1 MLYRFALPLALLAAP
16 LAAEPVAP
24 APTEAPAPSPALE
37 KAGEG
42 VAAVLKG
49 TTPAEEVFAP
59 QFLAAVSPTQ
69 LKALVDQIAAQF
81 GPFEGL
87 EKVTAAAPDR
97 GTIALRFE
105 KAIYSGPFAVQPD
118 GKVGGLLLNDYKP
131 LGDDSAAIER
141 DLAALPGKVSV
152 LYAPLDGGTPRIAVN
167 ADQQFA
173 IGSTFKL
180 YVLAMLAR
188 QVEAGMRRWEDVVR
202 IDDVRSLPSGQ
213 MQDWPKNAPV
223 TLQTLA
229 TMMISISDNTAT
241 DQLIHLLGRETLA
254 EEVRDSGHSAPDRM
268 LPLLT
273 TREMFALKADA
284 GRGSAYAAAPEAQQ
298 HVALEALAQE
308 ITADPSAITAPAF
321 TSPTLI
327 DGVEWFASAEDL
339 RKVLRQIAQLKDPTA
354 RNILA
359 VSPSIPAARRKDWAY
374 AGYKGGSE
382 PGVLNLTWLLQ
393 KPDGAWWVLA
403 MSWNDPA
410 KLVDSAPLEILAQR
424 ILALP

>member
-1 MLYRFALPLALLAAP
+1 M
-16 LAAEPVAP
+16 
-24 APTEAPAPSPALE
+24 
-37 KAGEG
+37 
-42 VAAVLKG
+42 
-49 TTPAEEVFAP
+49 
-59 QFLAAVSPTQ
+59 
-69 LKALVDQIAAQF
+69 
-81 GPFEGL
+81 
-87 EKVTAAAPDR
+87 
-97 GTIALRFE
+97 
-105 KAIYSGPFAVQPD
+105 
-118 GKVGGLLLNDYKP
+118 
-131 LGDDSAAIER
+131 
-141 DLAALPGKVSV
+141 
-152 LYAPLDGGTPRIAVN
+152 
-167 ADQQFA
+167 
-173 IGSTFKL
+173 
-180 YVLAMLAR
+180 
-188 QVEAGMRRWEDVVR
+188 GMRRWEDVVR

>member
-241 DQLIHLLGRETLA
+241 DQLIHILGRDALDA
-254 EEVRDSGHSAPDRM
+254 EVRGSGNSAPDRT
-268 LPLLT
+268 LPFLT
-273 TREMFALKADA
+273 TRELFALKADPA
-284 GRGSAYAAAPEAQQ
+284 RGAKYAALSEPEQATA
-298 HVALEALAQE
+298 VEALAQE
-308 ITADPSAITAPAF
+308 IAADPAKVATPAF
-321 TSPTLI
+321 TAPTLI
-327 DGVEWFASAEDL
+327 DSVEWFANAADL
-339 RKVLRQIAQLKDPTA
+339 RKVLAEIAALKDSTA
-354 RNILA
+354 RDILA
-359 VSPSIPAARRKDWAY
+359 VSPSIPAAKRKDWAY
-374 AGYKGGSE
+374 AGFKGGSE

-393 KPDGAWWVLA
+393 KPGGEWRILT
-403 MSWNDPA
+403 MSWNNPA
-410 KLVDSAPLEILAQR
+410 GAVETAPFELLSQR
-424 ILALP
+424 IMALP